1 MHAATWMNPENT
13 ILSEISQTQKEKL
26 YDSIC
31 LKGPEQANLQRQKVD
46 QQLPGSG
53 ERREL

>member
-1 MHAATWMNPENT
+1 MPAATWMNPENI
-13 ILSEISQTQKEKL
+13 ILSEIHHTQKETL
-26 YDSIC
+26 YDSIY
-31 LKGPEQANLQRQKVD
+31 LKGPEQAKLQRQKVD